1 MWYFKSTTS
10 KTCILEIRQKY
21 LYIKKDKKM
30 DLAMKKCAG
39 QGDGTFAIFPLF
51 YPYFTLILPLFYPY
65 FTLILSLR
73 YTYGTASVN

>member
-39 QGDGTFAIFPLF
+39 QGDGTFAIFPKK
-51 YPYFTLILPLFYPY
+51 
-65 FTLILSLR
+65 
-73 YTYGTASVN
+73 VKND